1 MNPFKMAKVFNG
13 VPKWQIFA
21 ESGPTADHAKREIFC
36 NLFFQYNK
44 VAKE

>member
-36 NLFFQYNK
+36 NYCFYTTK
-44 VAKE
+44 